1 MPEVKKNLDKKTNSF
16 VQGAKPSQI
25 IFLNKEFKKIDN
37 IVLLTVGEP
46 DFNTPEHIK
55 KAAIADIQANDSH
68 YGPSSGTPELLQS
81 VADFLKNHYHLNY
94 DPATE
99 IVNTLGVTEGICDT
113 MKTILNPGDELI
125 VPEPTFPVYAAAASA
140 FGGKIVPVS
149 TEESGFILTAE
160 KLKQVLLAHPQA
172 KAIVLTTPGNPTGV
186 AYNEKQIQALVNVLK
201 NHDIFVIS
209 DEIYSEL
216 TYDRPHSSFAAALPG
231 QTILFNGVSK
241 SHAMTGYRLG
251 IIAGPQS
258 IISQIAVIHQLIT
271 TALPDVVM
279 AAATEA
285 FSAGENDAATMRV
298 EYKKR
303 RDYLIDAFTKL
314 DISFAYPDGAFYFFF
329 KIPDYL
335 EQDGF
340 KLARQIAE
348 EAKVGLTPGVAF
360 GQAGYLRL
368 SYAASL
374 DQIKIAVNRLSEFF
388 SKQKQAQAKIYE
400 KSTTK

>member
-25 IFLNKEFKKIDN
+25 LSLNKEFKKIDN

-81 VADFLKNHYHLNY
+81 VADFLKNH
-94 DPATE
+94 
-99 IVNTLGVTEGICDT
+99 
-113 MKTILNPGDELI
+113 
-125 VPEPTFPVYAAAASA
+125 
-140 FGGKIVPVS
+140 
-149 TEESGFILTAE
+149 
-160 KLKQVLLAHPQA
+160 
-172 KAIVLTTPGNPTGV
+172 
-186 AYNEKQIQALVNVLK
+186 
-201 NHDIFVIS
+201 DIFVIS

-216 TYDRPHSSFAAALPG
+216 TYDRPHSSFAAALLG

-251 IIAGPQS
+251 IIAGPQA